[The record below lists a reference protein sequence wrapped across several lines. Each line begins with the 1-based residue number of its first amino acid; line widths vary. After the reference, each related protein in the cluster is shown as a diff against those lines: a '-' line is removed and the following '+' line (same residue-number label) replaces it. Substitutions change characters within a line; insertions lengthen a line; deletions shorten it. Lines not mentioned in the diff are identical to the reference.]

1 MQAADPALG
10 RALAA
15 ANSGITLADAT
26 REGFPLTFVN
36 AAFERLT
43 GYAAGEVLGRNCRFL
58 QGRDTDPEAIAEIA
72 AALRDG
78 RESTVVLLNYRRDG
92 SPFHNELRI
101 APVFDDDGRQLQVVG
116 VQNDVSP
123 LVRAQRS
130 LMRAS
135 RVIADQDQE
144 LAELRVLQ
152 RALTPAEPPA
162 RPGLDLAGS
171 FVAAEAGVAGDF
183 SLVAPAPRDATV
195 LVIGDVIGHGLEA
208 ARRAT
213 FVRTALATFARFTD
227 DPARLLEMANHALI
241 ERAGTTTEFVTAVC
255 ATLRPREGTMLWA
268 AAGHPAPLTLDRGE
282 PLAGAGG
289 VPLGID
295 IDVGAATH
303 EAPLADGHGVLLFT
317 DGLPEARA
325 ARAGDGRAP
334 PFGEER
340 VAEALRELAGAPP
353 RGVVE
358 NLRARVAR
366 HAGGRLADDLCLLA
380 ARAKG

>member
-26 REGFPLTFVN
+26 RDGFPLTFAN

-43 GYAAGEVLGRNCRFL
+43 GYAAEEVVGRSCAFL
-58 QGRDTDPEAIAEIA
+58 QGADTDPASVEAIA
-72 AALRDG
+72 AALREG
-78 RESTVVLLNYRRDG
+78 RECAVVLLNYRRDG
-92 SPFHNELRI
+92 TPFHNELRL
-101 APVFDDDGRQLQVVG
+101 APVFDDTGRQVQVVG

-123 LVRAQRS
+123 LVRAERS
-130 LMRAS
+130 LQRAS

-152 RALTPAEPPA
+152 RALTPVEPPP
-162 RPGLDLAGS
+162 RPGLDLAGC
-171 FVAAEAGVAGDF
+171 FIAAEAGVAGDF
-183 SLVAPAPRDATV
+183 SLVAAAPRDATV
-195 LVIGDVIGHGLEA
+195 LIVGDVIGHGLEA

-241 ERAGTTTEFVTAVC
+241 ERGGTSTEFVTAVC
-255 ATLRPREGTMLWA
+255 ATLRPRERTILWA
-268 AAGHPAPLTLDRGE
+268 AAGHPAPLALDSGD
-282 PLAGAGG
+282 PLPGRGG

-295 IDVGAATH
+295 IDVGAEAHATAL
-303 EAPLADGHGVLLFT
+303 APGHGVLLFT

-325 ARAGDGRAP
+325 AGAATRRAP
-334 PFGEER
+334 RFGD
-340 VAEALRELAGAPP
+340 
-353 RGVVE
+353 
-358 NLRARVAR
+358 ARVQDAVR
-366 HAGGRLADDLCLLA
+366 ALPGAAAADVVDDLQAQVAAHAGGRLADDLCMLA
-380 ARAKG
+380 ARAR